1 MCVCMCAYKYFND
14 NNLEQISVEQ
24 AQCQM
29 PMMTNRK
36 QKQTETETETE
47 FMACSQWRLDWSANG
62 RRVRALNLLFNLPQK
77 QLQQANDKLFSM
89 WTWIWMWDRR
99 VRLALRSYRAKWT
112 VTSLIFQ
119 CDYCECE
126 SDCEVRM
133 RPCDLIAERT
143 ERERGERECS

>member
-1 MCVCMCAYKYFND
+1 
-14 NNLEQISVEQ
+14 
-24 AQCQM
+24 M
-29 PMMTNRK
+29 PDADDDK
-36 QKQTETETETE
+36 QKTETDTETETETVTE

-89 WTWIWMWDRR
+89 WTWIWMWGRR

-143 ERERGERECS
+143 EREREGRERYVVRELSRECELALPTELG